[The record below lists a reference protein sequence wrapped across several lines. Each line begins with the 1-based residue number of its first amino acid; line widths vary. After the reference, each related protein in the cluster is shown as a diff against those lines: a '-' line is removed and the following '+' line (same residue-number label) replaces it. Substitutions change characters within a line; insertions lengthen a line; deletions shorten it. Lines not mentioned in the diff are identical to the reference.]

1 MLKESASPVDML
13 KAVFHVNYLHWLERN
28 AGITARSA
36 SNDCRPGGRLQMSLE
51 YVERE
56 FKHVKYDGELAD
68 VELSTKLIVF
78 NLLTLTAKIAMTTDN
93 LQLEAL
99 VPLVPPMNSSE
110 TQEKCS

>member
-1 MLKESASPVDML
+1 MVS
-13 KAVFHVNYLHWLERN
+13 
-28 AGITARSA
+28 
-36 SNDCRPGGRLQMSLE
+36 
-51 YVERE
+51 
-56 FKHVKYDGELAD
+56 D